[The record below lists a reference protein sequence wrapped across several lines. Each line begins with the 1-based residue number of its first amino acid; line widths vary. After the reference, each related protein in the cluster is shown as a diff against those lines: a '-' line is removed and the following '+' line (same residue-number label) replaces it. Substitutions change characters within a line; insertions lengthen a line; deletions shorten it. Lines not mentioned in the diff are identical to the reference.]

1 MKGFRSACDH
11 RISTVQAGHF
21 CINGFAGSCLACK
34 AAHAVTTSAC
44 IHLLMTLVIAYRL
57 HVSYCAQLHLRIIV
71 CAKPSWPLLTSA
83 HSPDASKFSCALH
96 ASVQHTFHAFTAQL
110 SASLSPPT
118 PPPHPVPQPCT
129 PLAHA
134 NQSKAPELASLH
146 HFGGELRPVSPSA
159 VQPRAEQGSSSF
171 TRGGSMATT
180 PQAGPIQM
188 QPLERVGAALG
199 VQGSSLPLEQQ
210 QLRPEFGGIGGS
222 AAQQAAAQQQQLQP
236 GAGGIGGA
244 DHPAACPP
252 RMPLARSGKQ
262 IRGTADLLL
271 ANVGSLSKVSWVE
284 GKRGFRRN
292 CTICVVHPLAE
303 NGQYPGSEQAH
314 GHT

>member
-1 MKGFRSACDH
+1 
-11 RISTVQAGHF
+11 
-21 CINGFAGSCLACK
+21 
-34 AAHAVTTSAC
+34 
-44 IHLLMTLVIAYRL
+44 
-57 HVSYCAQLHLRIIV
+57 
-71 CAKPSWPLLTSA
+71 
-83 HSPDASKFSCALH
+83 
-96 ASVQHTFHAFTAQL
+96 
-110 SASLSPPT
+110 
-118 PPPHPVPQPCT
+118 
-129 PLAHA
+129 
-134 NQSKAPELASLH
+134 
-146 HFGGELRPVSPSA
+146 
-159 VQPRAEQGSSSF
+159 
-171 TRGGSMATT
+171 MATT

-284 GKRGFRRN
+284 GKRGFRGCSVRLSEMKN
-292 CTICVVHPLAE
+292 ARKCIEIAQSVLYTRWLRMGSTLAVSKLTGALHDAPYMLSDCFTLRTILQSKPRILLQMELSSLRPLKALAASIFAASS
-303 NGQYPGSEQAH
+303 GFS
-314 GHT
+314 TSL

>member
-1 MKGFRSACDH
+1 
-11 RISTVQAGHF
+11 
-21 CINGFAGSCLACK
+21 
-34 AAHAVTTSAC
+34 
-44 IHLLMTLVIAYRL
+44 
-57 HVSYCAQLHLRIIV
+57 
-71 CAKPSWPLLTSA
+71 
-83 HSPDASKFSCALH
+83 
-96 ASVQHTFHAFTAQL
+96 
-110 SASLSPPT
+110 
-118 PPPHPVPQPCT
+118 
-129 PLAHA
+129 
-134 NQSKAPELASLH
+134 
-146 HFGGELRPVSPSA
+146 
-159 VQPRAEQGSSSF
+159 
-171 TRGGSMATT
+171 MATT

-271 ANVGSLSKVSWVE
+271 ANVGSLSKELSSLRPL
-284 GKRGFRRN
+284 KALAASIFAASSGFS
-292 CTICVVHPLAE
+292 TSL
-303 NGQYPGSEQAH
+303 
-314 GHT
+314 